1 MQNKDSRDDRTAGTF
16 SVLMAVY
23 AGDDPVHFR
32 DAVRSNTVGQRLR
45 PAQFVLAQDGPV
57 PDALAA
63 VVASIPGM
71 LEGTGIAVDV
81 VRLETNR
88 GLAAALNAGLRACRC
103 DIVARADADDLS
115 LPERYASQI
124 PAFAGDD
131 GTRYD
136 VVGASI
142 QEFGE
147 DGDGAIR
154 RGQVR
159 TLPEGGAE
167 LERFARMRSP
177 LHHPAVA
184 FRRDAV
190 IRVGGYPERAG
201 RFEDYLLWA
210 RLMMSG
216 AALRNLPEVLVL
228 YRVDA
233 GAYARR
239 GGRGMFA
246 GEMALQ
252 RAFLRMGF
260 VSVPQYVRNV
270 LVRAVYR
277 LVPTAP
283 RRWAYRAM
291 TALRGRHRPGVTS

>member
-1 MQNKDSRDDRTAGTF
+1 MRNQEGSAVQGAQEAEPF
-16 SVLMAVY
+16 AVLMAVY
-23 AGDDPVHFR
+23 AGDDPEHFR
-32 DAVRSNTVGQRLR
+32 RAVASNTVDQRLR
-45 PAQFVLAQDGPV
+45 PAQLVIAQDGPV
-57 PDALAA
+57 PQPIAAAIDA
-63 VVASIPGM
+63 IPAM
-71 LEGTGIAVDV
+71 LEGTGIALDV
-81 VRLETNR
+81 VRLKECR
-88 GLAAALNAGLRACRC
+88 GLAAALNAGLRVCRHG
-103 DIVARADADDLS
+103 IVARADADDLS
-115 LPERYASQI
+115 LPERYERQI
-124 PAFAGDD
+124 PAFAQPD

-142 QEFGE
+142 QEFAEPAAGQIE
-147 DGDGAIR
+147 

-159 TLPEGGAE
+159 TLPQGGEE
-167 LERFARMRSP
+167 LARFARLRSP

-190 IRVGGYPERAG
+190 LRAGGYPERAG

-210 RLMMSG
+210 KLMTMG
-216 AALRNLPEVLVL
+216 ATLRNLPDVLVL

-239 GGRGMFA
+239 GGWSMFA

-260 VSVPQYVRNV
+260 VSLPQFLRNV
-270 LVRAVYR
+270 AVRAVYR

-291 TALRGRHRPGVTS
+291 TALRGRR